1 MREREW
7 PVRWTAPETWHLTV
21 KFYGERDQSEVEPIT
36 AGLDGAARGTPPLDL
51 HFGALGTNG
60 RGKRAR
66 VVWVEVDA
74 PPAMEL
80 LHHRVEVAGEQIGVE
95 LDGRPFRP
103 HLTLGRVRD
112 GRQLPAEAEGVLAAT
127 AADVSLLAEELVLY
141 RSDLGPGG
149 PKHSALRT
157 WRLEAA

>member
-1 MREREW
+1 MRESEW

-21 KFYGERDQSEVEPIT
+21 KFYGERDQSEVQSII
-36 AGLDGAARGTPPLDL
+36 AALDEAARGPPPLDL
-51 HFGALGTNG
+51 HFGALGANG

-80 LHHRVEVAGEQIGVE
+80 LHHRVELAGEQIGVE
-95 LDGRPFRP
+95 VDGRPFRP

-112 GRQLPAEAEGVLAAT
+112 GGHLPPEAEDVLAAT
-127 AADVSLLAEELVLY
+127 AADVSFLAEELVLY

-149 PKHSALRT
+149 PRHTALRT
-157 WRLEAA
+157 WRLKAA